1 MDRKMLLNQ
10 KRAEILSLAAR
21 YDVRRIRVFG
31 SVARSQAD
39 AGSDIDFLVDVGP
52 EVSAL
57 DLAGFLLD
65 LEQLL
70 GCEVD
75 IVTEKGLRPR
85 IRQRVL
91 DEAVPL

>member
-1 MDRKMLLNQ
+1 MDRKTLLDQN
-10 KRAEILSLAAR
+10 RAKILSLAAR

-31 SVARSQAD
+31 SVARRQAD
-39 AGSDIDFLVDVGP
+39 AASDIDLLVDVGP

-70 GCEVD
+70 GCKVD

>member
-1 MDRKMLLNQ
+1 MDRRTLLNH
-10 KRAEILSLAAR
+10 KRDDILHLAAR

-31 SVARSQAD
+31 SVVRSQAQ
-39 AGSDIDFLVDVGP
+39 AESDIDFLVDVGP
-52 EVSAL
+52 EVSAF

-70 GCEVD
+70 GCKVD
-75 IVTEKGLRPR
+75 VVTEKGLRPR
-85 IRQRVL
+85 LRQCVL

>member
-1 MDRKMLLNQ
+1 MDKKTLLQ
-10 KRAEILSLAAR
+10 QRRPEILSLAAR

-31 SVARSQAD
+31 SVARNQAG
-39 AGSDIDFLVDVGP
+39 AASDIDFLVEVGP

-57 DLAGFLLD
+57 DLGGFLVE